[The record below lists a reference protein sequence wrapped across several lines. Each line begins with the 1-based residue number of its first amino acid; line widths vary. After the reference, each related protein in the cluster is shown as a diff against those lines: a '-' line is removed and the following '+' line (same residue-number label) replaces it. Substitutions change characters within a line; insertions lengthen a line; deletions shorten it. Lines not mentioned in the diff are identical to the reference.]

1 MNKFAF
7 IIHPL
12 EMDDVARKFSWANK
26 VPESLLEYFVKMI
39 PPVKASNITGI
50 ESHIGTEI
58 EGFFVGVPLTSKQM
72 ITLPISRV
80 YKKIIK
86 ACKKAEE
93 MGAQIIGLGAF
104 TSVIG
109 DKGISIAKEISTPIT
124 TGNSYT
130 VATAIEGTRLAAE
143 KMGYNLKNCTLT
155 IIGGTGSIGRA
166 VSLILCKDVKK
177 LILVARKEEKLQALK
192 EEIQKISPELDIA
205 YTLDVNEAVKNSQ
218 LIISASGAV
227 RSLID
232 PLSLQPGAVVCDVAR
247 PRDVAVKVA
256 REREDV
262 LVIEGGIVEVPGS
275 VNFNFNFGYPPGT
288 AYACMAETM
297 MLTLEGMFDD
307 DYSLGPIID
316 LKKVEETLRMAEK
329 HGFKL
334 AGLRSFER
342 ALSDEKIEEIRRK
355 AEEKPAVFC

>member
-12 EMDDVARKFSWANK
+12 EIDDVARKFSWAVK
-26 VPESLLEYFVKMI
+26 IPESLLEYFVKMI
-39 PPVKASNITGI
+39 PPVKASYITGI
-50 ESHIGTEI
+50 KSRLGTEI

-72 ITLPISRV
+72 ISMPVNKV

-93 MGAQIIGLGAF
+93 LGAQMIGLGAF
-104 TSVIG
+104 TSVVG
-109 DKGISIAKEISTPIT
+109 DKGISIAREISTPIT

-130 VATAIEGTRLAAE
+130 VATAIEGTKLAAE
-143 KMGYNLKNCTLT
+143 KMGYNLKNCTLAV
-155 IIGGTGSIGRA
+155 IGATGSIGRTA
-166 VSLILCKDVKK
+166 SLILCKDVRK
-177 LILVARKEEKLQALK
+177 LILAARTEEKLQLLK
-192 EEIQKISPELDIA
+192 EEILNINPELDIE
-205 YTLDVNEAVKNSQ
+205 YTQDVNEAVRNSQ
-218 LIISASGAV
+218 IIISASGAV
-227 RSLID
+227 CPIID
-232 PLSLQPGAVVCDVAR
+232 PLSLLPGAVVCDVAR

-262 LVIEGGIVEVPGS
+262 LVIEGGIVEVPGH

-307 DYSLGPIID
+307 YSLGPVIEIE
-316 LKKVEETLRMAEK
+316 KVEETLRLAEK

-342 ALSDEKIEEIRRK
+342 ALSDEKIDEIRRK
-355 AEEKPAVFC
+355 AEEKMTVFC